1 VITGDAIW
9 ARLSWGRMKTP
20 FGVMDDAPTEPK
32 EAGESVLGDLSKT
45 LRYELMDKGESGI

>member
-1 VITGDAIW
+1 
-9 ARLSWGRMKTP
+9 MKTP